1 MPSKYFFGTRHFFL
15 AEEWV
20 KKGHEVSIFTSNQN
34 HLTDK
39 LPKFKSRSFQETING
54 VKTHWLRTFISQSSG
69 SLSRIL
75 SWIHFEY
82 LVLKSG
88 NRDANAKK
96 PDIIIVS
103 SLSLLSILSGYY
115 FSKKFHAQ
123 FILEIRD
130 IWPLT
135 AMELGGYSKWNPF
148 ILFLSWIEKLG
159 YRNADVIVGTMPNL
173 IEHVQNTVD
182 KFQRCV
188 CIPQGI
194 TNQQLNT
201 FEKLP
206 DEYIKKVF
214 QRKAFRIAYTGTMN
228 KANPIETLLEVAKN
242 MGPDAGIDFY
252 FLGKGDEKP
261 KYMQEYGSFDHI
273 HFLDAIP
280 KNQVRDFLNNVDVTY
295 DSFYGGMAKYGL
307 SRNKWI
313 DYMAASKPII
323 CSFSGYQSLINDAKC
338 GVFVPENDQK
348 ALLQA
353 IKEFK
358 NLPSN
363 ELKEMGDNG
372 RRYIEDY
379 RTFDKLSSE
388 YELLFK

>member
-1 MPSKYFFGTRHFFL
+1 
-15 AEEWV
+15 
-20 KKGHEVSIFTSNQN
+20 
-34 HLTDK
+34 
-39 LPKFKSRSFQETING
+39 
-54 VKTHWLRTFISQSSG
+54 
-69 SLSRIL
+69 
-75 SWIHFEY
+75 
-82 LVLKSG
+82 VLKSG
-88 NRDANAKK
+88 NKVAKAKK
-96 PDIIIVS
+96 PDVIIVS

-115 FSKKFHAQ
+115 FSKKFNIK

-159 YRNADVIVGTMPNL
+159 YRNADVIVGTIPNL
-173 IEHVQNTVD
+173 VEHVQNTVE

-194 TNQQLNT
+194 TKQQLNT

-206 DEYIKKVF
+206 EEYIKKVF

-228 KANPIETLLEVAKN
+228 KANTIETLLEVAKN
-242 MGPDAGIDFY
+242 MGPDAGVDFY

-261 KYMQEYGSFDHI
+261 KYVQKYGSFDHI

-295 DSFYGGMAKYGL
+295 DSFYGEMAKYGL

-323 CSFSGYQSLINDAKC
+323 CSFSGFQSLINDAKC
-338 GVFVPENDQK
+338 GVFVPGNDQN
-348 ALLQA
+348 ALLKA

-372 RRYIEDY
+372 RRYIETY